1 MNIREYIQKRPL
13 VFDGAMGT
21 YLTEKLWRDTF
32 PVKCELANLEHSETV
47 LEIHQEYLNAGCM
60 AIKTNTFGANL
71 GNLDQDLVLLD
82 RVLRTGYRLAV
93 RAVEG
98 TEAVVFA
105 DIGPIPQREEQDLF
119 QEYCQIVDC
128 FLEEGAVNFLFETFS
143 NGDCL
148 EQLAQYIRK
157 KRPNAFIIA
166 SFAVQPDGYT
176 REGQS
181 GRFLFSKLRDAVDA
195 VGFNCISG
203 AHHLLEFVKTLP
215 TAGRIVSVM
224 PNAGYPTVV
233 NNRTFF
239 GGTPQ
244 YYAEQM
250 AELARLGVQILGG
263 CCGTTPDHIRETVR
277 VLKLLPSVENPKIKS
292 DSVTVGRPRETKKG
306 RLQEKIEAGQRV
318 IAVELDPPADINI
331 AAFLKGAQTLKAA
344 GVDTVTIADCP
355 IARAKVD
362 SSLLACKLKRELD
375 IDPLP
380 HMTCRDRNINAT
392 KALLLGLQIEDVHNI
407 LVVTGDP
414 VPNAERDEV
423 KSVYNFNSRKL
434 AKFISTLNQEL
445 FPTPFY
451 ICGAL
456 NPNAKNFAVQLRL
469 AAEKIESGV
478 SLFLT
483 QPVFTEQAI
492 ENIRLAKETLHTR
505 ILGGIMPL
513 VSYRNARFMSSEVA
527 GVVVPE
533 ELVEQYKNL
542 SPEACTN
549 LAVETSVNFAKRLAP
564 FVDGYYLITPFKRVK
579 LICRIVEEIR
589 RLEKTER

>member
-1 MNIREYIQKRPL
+1 MM
-13 VFDGAMGT
+13 V
-21 YLTEKLWRDTF
+21 
-32 PVKCELANLEHSETV
+32 
-47 LEIHQEYLNAGCM
+47 NA
-60 AIKTNTFGANL
+60 A
-71 GNLDQDLVLLD
+71 
-82 RVLRTGYRLAV
+82 
-93 RAVEG
+93 
-98 TEAVVFA
+98 EA
-105 DIGPIPQREEQDLF
+105 QREIENLRSAALI
-119 QEYCQIVDC
+119 ERP
-128 FLEEGAVNFLFETFS
+128 GAVHTSQE
-143 NGDCL
+143 
-148 EQLAQYIRK
+148 
-157 KRPNAFIIA
+157 
-166 SFAVQPDGYT
+166 
-176 REGQS
+176 
-181 GRFLFSKLRDAVDA
+181 
-195 VGFNCISG
+195 
-203 AHHLLEFVKTLP
+203 
-215 TAGRIVSVM
+215 IV
-224 PNAGYPTVV
+224 
-233 NNRTFF
+233 
-239 GGTPQ
+239 
-244 YYAEQM
+244 
-250 AELARLGVQILGG
+250 
-263 CCGTTPDHIRETVR
+263 C
-277 VLKLLPSVENPKIKS
+277 
-292 DSVTVGRPRETKKG
+292 
-306 RLQEKIEAGQRV
+306 
-318 IAVELDPPADINI
+318 DINI

-380 HMTCRDRNINAT
+380 HMTRRDRNINAT

-542 SPEACTN
+542 SP
-549 LAVETSVNFAKRLAP
+549 
-564 FVDGYYLITPFKRVK
+564 
-579 LICRIVEEIR
+579 
-589 RLEKTER
+589 